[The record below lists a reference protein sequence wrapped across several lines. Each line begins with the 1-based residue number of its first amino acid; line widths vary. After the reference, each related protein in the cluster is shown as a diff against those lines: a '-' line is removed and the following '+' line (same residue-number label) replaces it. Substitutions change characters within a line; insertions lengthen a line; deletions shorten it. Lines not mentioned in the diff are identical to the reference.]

1 MGGFSSRLS
10 APRGPLHDG
19 LIPISGACIPRAIYR
34 QERIPEPDG
43 WPLHISTRN
52 PVPSPHPSRDRQ
64 SVVAPPIPHPLRRT
78 YRALRPP
85 PRKAQNNRAARA
97 ARLPHTVIER
107 LRWKKIKRIPADIAD
122 TIREAV
128 ERHNEES
135 LARARHQL
143 AIAERSNGALVARL
157 MEIDPDFYGP
167 DIDRLRRVFGDGR
180 QEAGRSGGE

>member
-1 MGGFSSRLS
+1 MTEIQG
-10 APRGPLHDG
+10 
-19 LIPISGACIPRAIYR
+19 
-34 QERIPEPDG
+34 
-43 WPLHISTRN
+43 
-52 PVPSPHPSRDRQ
+52 RDREI
-64 SVVAPPIPHPLRRT
+64 SRRET
-78 YRALRPP
+78 EIMRAELIVDEMASAVRFIGGEGTAL
-85 PRKAQNNRAARA
+85 AQNNRAARA